1 MSRFVLVH
9 GAWSDSAAWNPVA
22 APDLPAHG
30 GDSTPAPQ
38 ASLDGHAVAT
48 AKAAATWRLATSHVP
63 MLSDPDGLAA
73 ALLDLTA

>member
-9 GAWSDSAAWNPVA
+9 GSWSYSAAWDAVAARLRSAGHQVA

-38 ASLDGHAVAT
+38 ASLDGYAVAT
-48 AKAAATWRLATSHVP
+48 AKAAAVLP
-63 MLSDPDGLAA
+63 
-73 ALLDLTA
+73 